1 MFSGFTRGRWQN
13 RQVAKLD
20 KLIVQ
25 RFHKGKMAKQDK
37 LLSGFTTDRV
47 TASQRSGETGQ
58 TPNSAVSQ

>member
-58 TPNSAVSQ
+58 TPYSAVSQ